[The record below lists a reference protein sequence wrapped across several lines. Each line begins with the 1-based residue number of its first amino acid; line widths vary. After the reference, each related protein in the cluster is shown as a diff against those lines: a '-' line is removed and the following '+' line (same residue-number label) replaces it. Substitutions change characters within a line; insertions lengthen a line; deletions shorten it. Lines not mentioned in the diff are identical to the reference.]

1 MPVDITAIM
10 KTFISIKTSFDNLNE
25 YALTPLKSKY
35 TFITKINL

>member
-10 KTFISIKTSFDNLNE
+10 KNIHINQNIFDNLNE